1 LGFEG
6 VGATELSHSNPHKL
20 VLHFSLVLKFSIPI
34 VFALPVLDGYA
45 NKKGLIYFFV
55 GGEAIARFF

>member
-1 LGFEG
+1 LI
-6 VGATELSHSNPHKL
+6 
-20 VLHFSLVLKFSIPI
+20 LKVSIPI

-55 GGEAIARFF
+55 GGEAIAGFF